1 MPVDCVW
8 NISVKRLLFSV
19 SLFVFWWK
27 VYSLRYCI
35 INNLSYWIFLLPW
48 NLYSKK
54 EIIICILYFIGH
66 CHFVWCKT
74 NSSCIKGW
82 KGEKEFPVFVWIQ
95 QKARLDHNSPQ
106 ISVHCVSCRGHRSRS
121 EVLSIRTYP
130 SEGNRLLIINPF
142 RYTCTFPFHKT
153 IKTKCH
159 L

>member
-1 MPVDCVW
+1 M
-8 NISVKRLLFSV
+8 
-19 SLFVFWWK
+19 
-27 VYSLRYCI
+27 
-35 INNLSYWIFLLPW
+35 PW

-54 EIIICILYFIGH
+54 EIIISILYFIGH

-82 KGEKEFPVFVWIQ
+82 KGEKEFSVFVWIQ

-106 ISVHCVSCRGHRSRS
+106 ISVHCVSCRGHRSRF

-142 RYTCTFPFHKT
+142 RYTCTFSFHKT
-153 IKTKCH
+153 IKIKFHFLAYIFLHVNDHKKFNVPGTQMCFNAGCWFICINRTGSYGQK
-159 L
+159 